1 MVKKVLFPLSVAGL
15 VFLWSCAAYQ
25 PPPPALHI
33 EELPSD
39 WVSQMSLDDRLITED
54 AWDSLRSGNTRRAQ
68 KLLVKLDP
76 GSPFYYV
83 GLGYTALLSR
93 DLLSAENLF
102 RTAADNFP
110 TLTFGFVGL
119 AQIYLE
125 RGQLDDAFSSLRQ
138 VLKTRPDHPWAKPRY
153 ENTKIQMTEQA
164 LDRANT
170 LRASGNIE
178 SSREAFL
185 RALYY
190 TPDSI
195 EAHLALAEIFIDAEN
210 YQAALVHLKT
220 AAVKDPDNLD
230 IMKSYAQTLFK
241 VENYQESL
249 DAYENI
255 SEVEPENQGVQEQL
269 QAIKNRLG
277 IYELPSQYN
286 AIPLSEAAS
295 KEELASLLAIK
306 LKDIIDAPPLSPP
319 IIIDI
324 STSWASKYII
334 QITSLG
340 LMDINPNHTF
350 QPKRAVT
357 RAEMA
362 EILYRLTEGLKE
374 KGINFIQQIPTSQIE
389 ITDVSRDNFYY
400 QPILTMI
407 SYDIM
412 TLASNT
418 TFNPDIPV
426 TGQEAIKFL
435 DIILALI
442 K

>member
-1 MVKKVLFPLSVAGL
+1 LVKKCLFSISLL
-15 VFLWSCAAYQ
+15 TLIFFWSCATYQ
-25 PPPPALHI
+25 PPPPSIHI
-33 EELPSD
+33 EELPSN
-39 WVSQMSLDDRLITED
+39 WVSQLSLDDRIATED
-54 AWDSLRSGNTRRAQ
+54 AWENLRSGNTRRAQ
-68 KLLVKLDP
+68 KLLSNLDSR
-76 GSPFYYV
+76 SPFYYV
-83 GLGYTALLSR
+83 GLGYAALISR
-93 DLLSAENLF
+93 DLRSAENQF
-102 RTAADNFP
+102 RTAAENFP
-110 TLTFGFVGL
+110 AMPLGFVGL
-119 AQIYLE
+119 AQVYLD
-125 RGQLDDAFSSLRQ
+125 RGQLDDAFSALRQ
-138 VLKTRPDHPWAKPRY
+138 VLKSSPDHLWAKPRY
-153 ENTKIQMTEQA
+153 ENIKIQMTEQI
-164 LDRANT
+164 LDEGKT

-190 TPDSI
+190 TPESV
-195 EAHLALAEIFIDAEN
+195 EAHLALAEIFIKAEN
-210 YQAALVHLKT
+210 YQTSLVHLKR
-220 AAVKDPDNLD
+220 AAEEEPDNLD
-230 IMKSYAQTLFK
+230 IMKVYADTLFRA
-241 VENYQESL
+241 ENYRESL

-255 SEVEPENQGVQEQL
+255 SEIEPGNRDLQERL
-269 QAIKNRLG
+269 QTIKNRLG
-277 IYELPSQYN
+277 IYELPSQYE

-295 KEELASLLAIK
+295 KEELASLLAVK
-306 LKDIIDAPPLSPP
+306 FKNIIDDPPPSPP

-324 STSWASKYII
+324 STSWATKYII

-340 LMDINPNHTF
+340 LMDVNPNHTF
-350 QPKRAVT
+350 QPLRVVT

-412 TLASNT
+412 TLASDK

-435 DIILALI
+435 NIILALI